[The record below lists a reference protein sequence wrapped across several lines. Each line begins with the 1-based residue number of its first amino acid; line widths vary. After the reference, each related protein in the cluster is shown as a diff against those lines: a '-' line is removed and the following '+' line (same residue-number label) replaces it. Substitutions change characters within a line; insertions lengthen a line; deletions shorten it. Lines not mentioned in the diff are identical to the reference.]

1 MTTRSSTTAWPARP
15 EKLDIM
21 TLFPTMQLWATW
33 VHAWN
38 KQLLP
43 TRVSSP
49 SPVAREM
56 VTHSRITVPSPMV
69 Q

>member
-1 MTTRSSTTAWPARP
+1 
-15 EKLDIM
+15 
-21 TLFPTMQLWATW
+21 MQLWATW
-33 VHAWN
+33 VQAWN

-49 SPVAREM
+49 SPVARDM